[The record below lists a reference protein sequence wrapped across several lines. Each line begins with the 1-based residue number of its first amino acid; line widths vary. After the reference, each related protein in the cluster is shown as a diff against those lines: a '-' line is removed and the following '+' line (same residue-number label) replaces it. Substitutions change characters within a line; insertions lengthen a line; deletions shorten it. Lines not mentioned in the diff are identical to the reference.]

1 MENFFYHVPT
11 DIYFGKGQI
20 EHLGARMAQ
29 LGKKVL
35 LVYGGGSIKRIGLY
49 DAVTAQLEGAGV
61 EYVELPGVEP
71 NPRIQSVRAGVAL
84 CRENDLTAVLAV
96 GGGSTIDCAKMV
108 AAGVCYEGDPW
119 DLVLDRRKITAA
131 LPIAAVLTNAATGS
145 EMDGF
150 AVISDMEKNEKWGS
164 GNDHTK
170 PVFSILDPT
179 YSMSLPAYQTA
190 SGASDIMSHTFE
202 NYFNRTKGAYL
213 QSRLAEGVLKTCI
226 HYAPI
231 ALKKPD
237 DYEARANLMWAS
249 SLAINGLLSCG
260 ESTSWSV
267 HAIEHELSAFYD
279 ITHGAGRALRDRRG
293 DHARGLGVERE
304 HGGLDLHA
312 RRDAEHRHALADGL
326 ADVAGRAVAACKEQ
340 KFDGGCGDILRRSH
354 RVERRRLIVR
364 LCMNHCV
371 GESQLPAQ
379 ALAHVAGGGIDHDLL
394 AVGHQQAHGAL
405 CLAVRFGH
413 GALFARRGQHGLPV
427 GALEGDLTAHAR
439 DGIDDKAELDL
450 RRGHSAS
457 CRRARSR
464 TARANP

>member
-1 MENFFYHVPT
+1 MDNFFYHVPT

-29 LGKKVL
+29 LSKNVL
-35 LVYGGGSIKRIGLY
+35 LVYGGGSIKRSGLY
-49 DAVTAQLEGAGV
+49 DAVVGQLEGAGV
-61 EYVELPGVEP
+61 SFVELSGVEP
-71 NPRIQSVRAGVAL
+71 NPRITSVRRGVEL
-84 CRENDLTAVLAV
+84 CREHGLTAVLAV

-108 AAGVCYEGDPW
+108 AAGVCYEGDTW
-119 DLVLDRRKITAA
+119 DLVLDRKKLVAA

-226 HYAPI
+226 HYTPI
-231 ALKKPD
+231 ALAEPD
-237 DYEARANLMWAS
+237 NYEARANLMWAS

-279 ITHGAGRALRDRRG
+279 ITHGAGLALLTPYWMEYVLHEDNAWKFAEYGVNVWNIEEQRAPMEIARAAIDKTRAFFTSIGMPAHLRELDI
-293 DHARGLGVERE
+293 DDTHFDVMAEKAAN
-304 HGGLDLHA
+304 GGLVNGFVPLKK
-312 RRDAEHRHALADGL
+312 E
-326 ADVAGRAVAACKEQ
+326 DVLK
-340 KFDGGCGDILRRSH
+340 ILR
-354 RVERRRLIVR
+354 
-364 LCMNHCV
+364 M
-371 GESQLPAQ
+371 
-379 ALAHVAGGGIDHDLL
+379 AL
-394 AVGHQQAHGAL
+394 
-405 CLAVRFGH
+405 
-413 GALFARRGQHGLPV
+413 
-427 GALEGDLTAHAR
+427 
-439 DGIDDKAELDL
+439 
-450 RRGHSAS
+450 
-457 CRRARSR
+457 
-464 TARANP
+464 

>member
-29 LGKKVL
+29 LGRKVL

-61 EYVELPGVEP
+61 EYVELSGVEP
-71 NPRIQSVRAGVAL
+71 NPRIQSVRAGVEL

-119 DLVLDRRKITAA
+119 DLVLDRKKITAA

-213 QSRLAEGVLKTCI
+213 QARLAEGVLKTCI
-226 HYAPI
+226 YYAPI

-260 ESTSWSV
+260 ENTSWSV

-279 ITHGAGRALRDRRG
+279 ITHGAGLALLTPYWMEYALRPDTAWKFAEYGVNVWDLDPQRAPMET
-293 DHARGLGVERE
+293 ARAAIDKTRDFFTSIGMPAHLRE
-304 HGGLDLHA
+304 L
-312 RRDAEHRHALADGL
+312 
-326 ADVAGRAVAACKEQ
+326 
-340 KFDGGCGDILRRSH
+340 
-354 RVERRRLIVR
+354 
-364 LCMNHCV
+364 
-371 GESQLPAQ
+371 
-379 ALAHVAGGGIDHDLL
+379 
-394 AVGHQQAHGAL
+394 
-405 CLAVRFGH
+405 
-413 GALFARRGQHGLPV
+413 
-427 GALEGDLTAHAR
+427 
-439 DGIDDKAELDL
+439 GIDDTHFDVMAEKAASGGLANGFVPLDKNDVL
-450 RRGHSAS
+450 HILHMAL
-457 CRRARSR
+457 
-464 TARANP
+464 